1 MDSIISALSS
11 FAVILPVIA
20 AVGGAFF
27 VYAVG
32 FKPAEEPKF
41 KKSYESSSKKPKQPK
56 KEKVNPHEFSSQPF
70 IYLLTLV
77 DNIIF

>member
-41 KKSYESSSKKPKQPK
+41 KKSYDSSSKKPKQPK
-56 KEKVNPHEFSSQPF
+56 KEKVNSQKFSYHSY

-77 DNIIF
+77 ANIIF